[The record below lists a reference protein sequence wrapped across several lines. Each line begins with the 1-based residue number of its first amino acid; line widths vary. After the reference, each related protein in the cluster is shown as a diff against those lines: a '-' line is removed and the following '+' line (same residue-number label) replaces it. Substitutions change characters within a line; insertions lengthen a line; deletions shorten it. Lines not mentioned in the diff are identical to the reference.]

1 MNHKIQLLDCTLRDG
16 GYVNDWNFGKD
27 TTAYLFERLVSS
39 KVDIIEVGFLDER
52 RAYDPNRTIMP
63 NSEAVEKNFAKFDHG
78 DAMVVG
84 MIDFGTCGI
93 ENLKPCAESCLD
105 GIRVIFKKEK
115 CIRLWPSAS
124 RSRHWDIKCF
134 PSWFP
139 LPATQMMNCAK

>member
-27 TTAYLFERLVSS
+27 TAAYLFERLVSS

-63 NSEAVEKNFAKFDHG
+63 NSEAVAQKAAWTASVSF
-78 DAMVVG
+78 
-84 MIDFGTCGI
+84 
-93 ENLKPCAESCLD
+93 LK
-105 GIRVIFKKEK
+105 RKK